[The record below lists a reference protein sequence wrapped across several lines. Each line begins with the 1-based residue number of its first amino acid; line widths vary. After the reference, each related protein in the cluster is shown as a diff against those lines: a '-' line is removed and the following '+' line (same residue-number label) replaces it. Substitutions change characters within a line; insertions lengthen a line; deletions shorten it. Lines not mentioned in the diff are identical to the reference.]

1 MTPGH
6 AGGES
11 VENTKTKRE
20 WRGNGMHRRRWRFTG
35 LRVRLFAGFAGVA
48 VITVLI
54 ITGAS
59 YFLIRDTL
67 MDQASK
73 NATAQLEASASSS
86 AVTVAAAANT
96 SNQYANLVDAIAKNG
111 NVIAV
116 LITAPGTFSS
126 DPSTFSNDGLFS
138 SAQIPQN
145 FQQAAQT
152 ATVQESIVVY
162 GTPYLLTGAKVAPS
176 GPAIYTFTSLS
187 TEQEILDDLI
197 TVGAVSAALALAGAG
212 LVAFLAT
219 RSMLLPIRRLGLA
232 ARRLGEGDLAVRLTV
247 KGTDEIADV
256 SRTFNETAQ
265 ALADSI
271 EELRAL
277 DASSRRFV
285 ADVSHE
291 LRTPLT
297 AMTAMAEVLEDLDDA
312 DPATT
317 ASAAQLVASETKRL
331 ARLVEDLMEISRFDA
346 GTAAMRMEEINLPEL
361 IEASLAARGWTQK
374 TTVHSAQLVPLL
386 ADARRLDVVI
396 ANLVGNALKHGGEPV
411 SVEVFEHGNTVVIQV
426 RDSGPGIPAEAL
438 PHIFDRFYKADKAR
452 GRSEGS
458 GLGLAIAFENA
469 RLHAGELSARNH
481 PDGGA
486 VFSFRMPR
494 GVTDEYRSDDDDD
507 ATAMTSTTAGTGMGG
522 DIARGGGVSGT
533 GASAPAPTRTY
544 EKRSEVTR

>member
-1 MTPGH
+1 VH
-6 AGGES
+6 KEQK
-11 VENTKTKRE
+11 EHRE
-20 WRGNGMHRRRWRFTG
+20 WRGNGLHRRRWRFTG
-35 LRVRLFAGFAGVA
+35 LRARLFAGFAGVA

-67 MDQASK
+67 MNRASQ
-73 NATAQLEASASSS
+73 NATTQLEQSGSSP
-86 AVTVAAAANT
+86 AVTVATEANT
-96 SNQYANLVDAIAKNG
+96 STQYGNLVNTIAKNG

-116 LITAPGTFSS
+116 LITAPGTFSR
-126 DPSTFSNDGLFS
+126 DPSTFSSDGEFN
-138 SAQIPQN
+138 SAQIPQA
-145 FQQAAQT
+145 FQLAAQNE
-152 ATVQESIVVY
+152 TVQESIVVG
-162 GTPYLLTGAKVAPS
+162 GTPFLLTGAKVAPT
-176 GPAIYTFTSLS
+176 GPAIYIFTPLT

-197 TVGAVSAALALAGAG
+197 TVGALSAALALAGAG

-219 RSMLLPIRRLGLA
+219 RSMLLPIRRLGQA
-232 ARRLGEGDLAVRLTV
+232 ARRLGEGDLAVRLVV

-297 AMTAMAEVLEDLDDA
+297 AMTAMAEVLEDLDDG

-317 ASAAQLVASETKRL
+317 ASAAQLVAAETKRL

-361 IEASLAARGWTQK
+361 IEASLAARGWAQK
-374 TTVHSAQLVPLL
+374 AAVASPDLVPLL

-411 SVEVFEHGNTVVIQV
+411 SIQVFEHAETVVIQV
-426 RDSGPGIPAEAL
+426 RDGGPGIPAEAL

-452 GRSEGS
+452 RRSEGS

-486 VFSFRMPR
+486 VFTFRMPR
-494 GVTDEYRSDDDDD
+494 GLTDEFGLDGEADDG
-507 ATAMTSTTAGTGMGG
+507 TETGPWGAGMPESSNTH
-522 DIARGGGVSGT
+522 
-533 GASAPAPTRTY
+533 
-544 EKRSEVTR
+544 EQRSEVTG